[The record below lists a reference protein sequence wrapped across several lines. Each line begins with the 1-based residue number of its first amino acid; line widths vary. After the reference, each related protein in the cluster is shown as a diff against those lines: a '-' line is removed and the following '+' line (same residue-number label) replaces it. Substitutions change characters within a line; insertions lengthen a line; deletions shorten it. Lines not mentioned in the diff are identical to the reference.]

1 MFDLIIPCL
10 FTHYNNLPKTLDSFK
25 HHELIN
31 RIIIVLNGINYQKF
45 DNYILDKYR
54 DKLKL
59 IKLNEKMLPG
69 KAREK
74 ATRYAKSDYIV
85 YHDADD
91 DAHPDKLLILKY
103 FFEKTNCDHILHLIQ
118 PIELNFLNYKDFN
131 KINYI
136 DTKKLIDF
144 YYRKNKM
151 DFGDIIGKRIS
162 QGLSAVKRSKIID
175 ITWLDI
181 KSGEDKDFNKK
192 SLLKNNKMIVIDC
205 YLSKYDRYKLKVMK
219 RYHPKAIKDFNL

>member
-10 FTHYNNLPKTLDSFK
+10 FNHFNNLPKILDSFK
-25 HHELIN
+25 HQDLIN
-31 RIIIVLNGINYQKF
+31 RIIIVLNGINDQDY
-45 DNYILDKYR
+45 DRNILKKYKK
-54 DKLKL
+54 KLKL
-59 IKLNEKMLPG
+59 IRLNYTISPG

-74 ATRYAKSDYIV
+74 ATRFSKSEYIV

-91 DAHPDKLLILKY
+91 EAHPDKLLILKY

-144 YYRKNKM
+144 YYRNNKM

-162 QGLSAVKRSKIID
+162 QGLSAVRRSKITD
-175 ITWLDI
+175 IVWLNI

-205 YLSKYDRYKLKVMK
+205 YLSKYDKYKLYIMK
-219 RYHPKAIKDFNL
+219 SYHPKAIKDFNL